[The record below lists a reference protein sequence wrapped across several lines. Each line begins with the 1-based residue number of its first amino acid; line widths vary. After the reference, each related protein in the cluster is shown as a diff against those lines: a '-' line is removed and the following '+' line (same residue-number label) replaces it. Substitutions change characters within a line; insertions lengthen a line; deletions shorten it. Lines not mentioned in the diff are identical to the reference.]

1 MKQRHF
7 HAHETARIDAL
18 DGLPLAGFRRRA
30 LGFGIDFLLMLIVW
44 ASVTLGWIYFVTHKT
59 KGQTNIHLDWKPHD
73 FSSLIFLVIYA
84 ALACYWG
91 NGRTP
96 GKWIARTRVVSLTH
110 SRMGLWQSLERAL
123 GYGASF
129 LEGGFGFLQYFIH
142 RNRQTVHDR
151 IAETIVVDESRKG
164 TRLLKVEVEEPEPE
178 EAPDSH
184 PIGTGLDGDLGES
197 DASGSRVARG

>member
-1 MKQRHF
+1 M
-7 HAHETARIDAL
+7 DAL

-30 LGFGIDFLLMLIVW
+30 LGFGIDFLLMLVVW
-44 ASVTLGWIYFVTHKT
+44 ASVVGGWIYFVSHKT
-59 KGQTNIHLDWKPHD
+59 KGHTDIHLDWKPHD

-96 GKWIARTRVVSLTH
+96 GKWVARTRIVSLTH
-110 SRMGLWQSLERAL
+110 SRMGLWQSIERAL

-129 LEGGFGFLQYFIH
+129 LEGGFGFFQYFIH

-151 IAETIVVDESRKG
+151 IAETIVVDESSKA
-164 TRLLKVEVEEPEPE
+164 TRLLHVDVDEPETVD
-178 EAPDSH
+178 EAGINPSAQS
-184 PIGTGLDGDLGES
+184 TAVE
-197 DASGSRVARG
+197 